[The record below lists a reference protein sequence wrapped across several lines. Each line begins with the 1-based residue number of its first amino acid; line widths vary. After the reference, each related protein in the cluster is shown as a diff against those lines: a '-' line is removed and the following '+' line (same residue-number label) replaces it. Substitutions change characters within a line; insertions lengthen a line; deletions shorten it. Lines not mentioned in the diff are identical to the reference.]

1 MEDYSGKLRPALKM
15 QDFSKDALI
24 RLWQAAGKLYVG
36 LDGLWYS
43 LIRERFGEEVAR
55 ELDAEL
61 WRREAPL
68 EVRRVREAMNIR
80 GDDVEA
86 VLKFIQVDPG
96 GGAIFPDFS
105 CELKNSGL
113 GILTIRRCL
122 GLEYYER
129 HGEIELQ
136 KHACEVLDAE
146 GFQRAASLFN
156 PNIKVKALKLP
167 PRKSK
172 DEVACIWEFRLG
184 DQGLERQS

>member
-1 MEDYSGKLRPALKM
+1 MEELRDYSGPLRPDLKM
-15 QDFSKDALI
+15 EDFSKAALV

-36 LDGLWYS
+36 LDGVWYS
-43 LIRERFGEEVAR
+43 LIREKYGEDVAR

-68 EVRRVREAMNIR
+68 EVRRNREAMNIW

-86 VLKFIQVDPG
+86 VLKFLQVDPG
-96 GGAIFPDFS
+96 GGAIFPEFT
-105 CELKNSGL
+105 CEMKDRNT
-113 GILTIRRCL
+113 GILTVKRCL

-129 HGEIELQ
+129 HGETELQ

-146 GFQRAASLFN
+146 GFQQAASLFN
-156 PNIKVKALKLP
+156 PKIKVTPLKLP

-172 DEVACIWEFRLG
+172 DEIACQWEFKM
-184 DQGLERQS
+184 EE